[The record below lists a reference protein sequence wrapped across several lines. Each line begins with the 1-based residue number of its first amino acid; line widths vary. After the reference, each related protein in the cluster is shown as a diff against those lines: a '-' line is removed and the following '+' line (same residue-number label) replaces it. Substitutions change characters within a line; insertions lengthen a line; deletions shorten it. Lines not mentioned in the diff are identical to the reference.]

1 MIFMNYLTNYNK
13 IQEFIAIL
21 RIFVGQ
27 TNKNLKKQ
35 YHGKMEVKKICLKSS
50 QLTPDGPIY
59 ENIKEYEL
67 RGQ

>member
-35 YHGKMEVKKICLKSS
+35 YYDR
-50 QLTPDGPIY
+50 P
-59 ENIKEYEL
+59 
-67 RGQ
+67 